1 MKKRLFIALLLFS
14 LCLSGCTASFQDV
27 TPTPAATEVPH
38 TATPAVPVSADPVVT
53 DVPAETPT
61 PEPAVTPVSEPA
73 ATPASEPTATSVPE
87 PTVTSVPEPTATPV
101 PTETSPIQRADAV
114 YLGVVGHGSDKV
126 NKDNIEDFRYR
137 FEINKEEKTFSIK
150 GTTPRTGEG
159 YDLPVQNA
167 LKEGY
172 LFEIEYLES
181 EIISVTEKEPMDSFS
196 YVPPV
201 SGTPGTKTVKN
212 FLSTA
217 FMPVGT
223 TLYIYGGGWDW
234 EDEGSSVSCRTLG
247 ISRDWVKF
255 FTENDGGFTYRSFY
269 PYGGYNEY
277 WYAGLDCSGYVGWC
291 LYNTF
296 ETENGKEGFV
306 GSSTGFAKRLSEKGF
321 GSFSQKISVPDGKN
335 KKASVKP
342 GDIMS
347 INGHVWISLGSCDD
361 GSVLILH
368 SSPTSSREGFPGG
381 GVQLSAI
388 GTDLTCEA
396 YMLADRIMKTYYPSW
411 YERYPVS
418 LMSADTYFR
427 FTGDTAGLFSWD
439 VSAASGLS
447 DPEGITLMK
456 PENVIKLIFNE

>member
-1 MKKRLFIALLLFS
+1 MKKRLFIAVLLFS
-14 LCLSGCTASFQDV
+14 LSFSGCTAAFQDV
-27 TPTPAATEVPH
+27 TPTPAATE
-38 TATPAVPVSADPVVT
+38 TAPTAAPVTTAPVNPAAT
-53 DVPAETPT
+53 DVP
-61 PEPAVTPVSEPA
+61 VTTNA
-73 ATPASEPTATSVPE
+73 
-87 PTVTSVPEPTATPV
+87 PEPTATPV
-101 PTETSPIQRADAV
+101 PEPTATIVPEPTATTAPEPAVTPEPTAASPVQRADAV
-114 YLGVVGHGSDKV
+114 YLGVSGHGTDRV
-126 NKDNIEDFRYR
+126 NKDNIEDFQYR

-150 GTTPRTGEG
+150 GSTPRTGEG
-159 YDLPVQNA
+159 YDLPVQNS

-172 LFEIEYLES
+172 LFEIEYLEN

-196 YVPPV
+196 FVPPV

-212 FLSTA
+212 FLTTA
-217 FMPVGT
+217 FMPAGT

-234 EDEGSSVSCRTLG
+234 EDEGSSVSCRSLG
-247 ISRDWVKF
+247 ISDDWVRF
-255 FTENDGGFTYRSFY
+255 FNENDGRFTYRDFY

-277 WYAGLDCSGYVGWC
+277 WYAGLDCSGYIGWC

-306 GSSTGFAKRLSEKGF
+306 GSSTSFAKRLSERGF
-321 GSFSQKISVPDGKN
+321 GSFSQKVSVPDGKN

-368 SSPTSSREGFPGG
+368 SSPTSSRDGFPGG

-388 GTDLTCEA
+388 GTSIACEA
-396 YMLADRIMKTYYPSW
+396 YQLADRVMKTYYPSW

-439 VSAASGLS
+439 TGAASGLS
-447 DPEGITLMK
+447 DPEGITFMK
-456 PENVIKLIFNE
+456 PENVIKSIFNEQSY